1 MASPKHTIEEVYAA
15 IQEHGSQAKAAKALG
30 INVRTLE
37 RRINRAARQGYAPE
51 NDMVHVV
58 PDGFHVKGTSTLYNK
73 DGEVAMQWVKS
84 NIDHERQ
91 HQMAEEMIKA
101 MADDLPKAPK
111 IKKPKDCSDDL
122 MAVYPLGDPHIGML
136 AWAEET
142 GQDWDMNI
150 AREKMPAAFDR
161 LVKSAPK
168 CKKAVIVNLGDYLHS
183 DNMEGVTTRS
193 GHSLDMDGRY
203 AKMIDIGVKILRTM
217 IRSALE
223 HHEEVHV
230 INAVGNHDDTGALFL
245 NVCMINTYENEPRV
259 TIDPSPAPFHYVRH
273 GKVLFG
279 VHHGHT
285 AKSNMLMGV
294 MATDR
299 ARDWGE
305 TEFRYWYTGHIHH
318 DSMKEYAGCK
328 VESFRTLAAK
338 DAYATW
344 GGYRALQDSKCLVL
358 HREFGEIE
366 RHTVNIAMV

>member
-1 MASPKHTIEEVYAA
+1 MEKNTLEQVIEAYERLGSYAA
-15 IQEHGSQAKAAKALG
+15 AGRELG
-30 INVRTLE
+30 VAESNIRQ
-37 RRINRAARQGYAPE
+37 RIKRAARRGHAPE
-51 NDMVHVV
+51 HDMTRMV
-58 PDGFHVKGTSTLYNK
+58 PDGYHVKGTSTLYNK
-73 DGEVAMQWVKS
+73 DGQIAQQWVKS
-84 NIDHERQ
+84 QIDHERQ
-91 HQMAEEMIKA
+91 AELAEEMIRA
-101 MADDLPKAPK
+101 MASDLPKAPK
-111 IKKPKDCSDDL
+111 VKKPKDCSGDL
-122 MAVYPLGDPHIGML
+122 MAVYPLGDPHIGVL
-136 AWAEET
+136 TWAEET
-142 GQDWDMNI
+142 GQDWDMSI

-168 CKKAVIVNLGDYLHS
+168 CKKAVIVNLGDYFHA
-183 DNMEGVTTRS
+183 DNMEGTTSRS
-193 GHSLDMDGRY
+193 GHHLDMDGRY

-245 NVCMINTYENEPRV
+245 NVCMRNTYENEPRV

-299 ARDWGE
+299 AKDWGE

-328 VESFRTLAAK
+328 VESFRTMAAK

-344 GGYRALQDSKCLVL
+344 GGYRALQDTKCLVL
-358 HREFGEIE
+358 HKDYGEVE
-366 RHTVNIAMV
+366 RHTVNIAMI